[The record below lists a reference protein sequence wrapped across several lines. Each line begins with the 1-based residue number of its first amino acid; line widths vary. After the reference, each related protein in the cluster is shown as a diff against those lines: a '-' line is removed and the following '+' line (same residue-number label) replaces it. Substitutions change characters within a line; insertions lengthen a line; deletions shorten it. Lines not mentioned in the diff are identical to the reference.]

1 MRKINKKIEFKIA
14 ADGSSASGKTTGGK
28 LIAKKLKMKF
38 LSSGALYRFCA
49 LKTLENKNTYNVK
62 FINKIANS
70 ITLKKLQNKKLYS
83 PEVAKLSSII
93 AKKPYV
99 RKALKGFQKNF
110 IKKSKLVVV
119 EGRDIGSKI
128 MPNADLKLFF
138 TCSTKEKA
146 KRRLKEFKSLN
157 KKITLKQVEKAL
169 IQRDKEDTKRKISPL
184 IMTKN
189 AVLVDTTKLTIK
201 QMEAKLTNL
210 VKNSIKKNMEIYK
223 DLSSPASQQFEK
235 LLNSQL
241 SKNKIE
247 EGKIIE
253 GKITKITDKY
263 VFLFIPGLKS
273 EPVIDINEMKMIGM
287 QDKVVEGAEV
297 SVLLEKIEDK
307 NGDVVVSAQ
316 KAQKIKGWYELEKAY
331 EDNQSINGKITSK
344 CKGGVIVEHIET
356 GSLMFCPG
364 SQISDKPMKSV
375 DHLIGVEQK
384 FAIIKLDK
392 VRGNACVS
400 RRQIVSS
407 HKKEDKAKI
416 IEKFKVG
423 DIIKDAV
430 VKGYSSFGCFF
441 EVNNEI
447 DVLVHLQEISYSR
460 VNHPDEIFNIGEK
473 HDLKVISIDME
484 KLQIGCSIKQ
494 LSPDPFEH
502 ISNYEIG
509 KPYKVKVVKITDYGC
524 FCELEPG
531 LSTLLHSS
539 EISWTKKNISPKKL
553 FKVGDQIDCVITEID
568 KDKRRV
574 AISHRLTNEN
584 PYTTLENKYPVG
596 SDIDGVVTSANEYAL
611 YVKLGDFDIDGFL
624 HSNDLSYSGKP
635 EDELKKHKKGEK
647 LKVRVLEIKKEEQK
661 VRVGL
666 KQLEK
671 DPFDFFKGKKVN
683 DIITVQVVSSDSKGL
698 MVKPEGCDL
707 EFLIKKSQIAVSAAD
722 ARPSRFVGGER
733 IDSAIAEINFDKR
746 KVNLSIKLL
755 EELQNKEAVDKFSS
769 PLSGKNLP
777 FSSLSEKLDD
787 KKKKETE

>member
-1 MRKINKKIEFKIA
+1 
-14 ADGSSASGKTTGGK
+14 
-28 LIAKKLKMKF
+28 
-38 LSSGALYRFCA
+38 
-49 LKTLENKNTYNVK
+49 
-62 FINKIANS
+62 
-70 ITLKKLQNKKLYS
+70 
-83 PEVAKLSSII
+83 
-93 AKKPYV
+93 
-99 RKALKGFQKNF
+99 
-110 IKKSKLVVV
+110 
-119 EGRDIGSKI
+119 
-128 MPNADLKLFF
+128 
-138 TCSTKEKA
+138 
-146 KRRLKEFKSLN
+146 
-157 KKITLKQVEKAL
+157 
-169 IQRDKEDTKRKISPL
+169 
-184 IMTKN
+184 
-189 AVLVDTTKLTIK
+189 
-201 QMEAKLTNL
+201 
-210 VKNSIKKNMEIYK
+210 MEIYK

-287 QDKVVEGAEV
+287 QDKVVEGAKV

-307 NGDVVVSAQ
+307 NGDVLVSAQ

-344 CKGGVIVEHIET
+344 CKGGVIVEHLET

-364 SQISDKPMKSV
+364 SQISDKPIKNI

-392 VRGNACVS
+392 IRGNACVS

-502 ISNYEIG
+502 ISNYETG
-509 KPYKVKVVKITDYGC
+509 KPYNVKVVKITDYGC

-553 FKVGDQIDCVITEID
+553 FKVGDTIQCVITEID

-574 AISHRLTNEN
+574 AISHRLTTEN

-611 YVKLGDFDIDGFL
+611 YVKLGNFDIDGFL

-683 DIITVQVVSSDSKGL
+683 DIITVQVISSNSKGL

-707 EFLIKKSQIAVSAAD
+707 EFLIKKSQIAVSVAD

-733 IDSAIAEINFDKR
+733 IDSAVAEINFDKR

>member
-1 MRKINKKIEFKIA
+1 
-14 ADGSSASGKTTGGK
+14 
-28 LIAKKLKMKF
+28 
-38 LSSGALYRFCA
+38 
-49 LKTLENKNTYNVK
+49 
-62 FINKIANS
+62 
-70 ITLKKLQNKKLYS
+70 
-83 PEVAKLSSII
+83 
-93 AKKPYV
+93 
-99 RKALKGFQKNF
+99 
-110 IKKSKLVVV
+110 
-119 EGRDIGSKI
+119 
-128 MPNADLKLFF
+128 
-138 TCSTKEKA
+138 
-146 KRRLKEFKSLN
+146 
-157 KKITLKQVEKAL
+157 
-169 IQRDKEDTKRKISPL
+169 
-184 IMTKN
+184 
-189 AVLVDTTKLTIK
+189 
-201 QMEAKLTNL
+201 
-210 VKNSIKKNMEIYK
+210 MEIYK
-223 DLSSPASQQFEK
+223 DLSSPATKQFEK

-253 GKITKITDKY
+253 GKITKITNKY
-263 VFLFIPGLKS
+263 IFLYINGLKS

-287 QDKVVEGAEV
+287 KDKVVEGEII
-297 SVLLEKIEDK
+297 SVLLEKIEDR

-331 EDNQSINGKITSK
+331 ENNQSINGKITSK
-344 CKGGVIVEHIET
+344 CKGGVIVEHLET

-364 SQISDKPMKSV
+364 SQISDKPLKSI
-375 DHLIGVEQK
+375 DHLIGIDQK

-407 HKKEDKAKI
+407 NKKEDKAKI

-473 HDLKVISIDME
+473 HDLKIISIDME

-502 ISNYEIG
+502 ISNYEIN
-509 KPYKVKVVKITDYGC
+509 KKYKVKVVKITDYGC

-553 FKVGDQIDCVITEID
+553 FKVGDEFFCLITEVN
-568 KDKRRV
+568 KEKRRV
-574 AISHRLTNEN
+574 AISYRLTTEN
-584 PYTTLENKYPVG
+584 PYTTLENNYPVG
-596 SDIDGVVTSANEYAL
+596 SEIDGIVTNSNEYAL
-611 YVKLGDFDIDGFL
+611 YVKLANFDIDGFL
-624 HSNDLSYSGKP
+624 HSNDLTYTEKP
-635 EDELKKHKKGEK
+635 EEELKKYKKGDK
-647 LKVRVLEIKKEEQK
+647 LKVKILEIKNSDQK

-666 KQLEK
+666 KQMQK
-671 DPFDFFKGKKVN
+671 DPFDWFKDKKIN
-683 DIITVQVVSSDSKGL
+683 DTITVKVTSSDNKGL

-707 EFLIKKSQIAVSAAD
+707 EFLIKKSQIAMSSAD

-733 IDSAIAEINFDKR
+733 IDAAIADLDLDKR
-746 KVNLSIKLL
+746 KATLSIKLL

-787 KKKKETE
+787 KKKKKDSE